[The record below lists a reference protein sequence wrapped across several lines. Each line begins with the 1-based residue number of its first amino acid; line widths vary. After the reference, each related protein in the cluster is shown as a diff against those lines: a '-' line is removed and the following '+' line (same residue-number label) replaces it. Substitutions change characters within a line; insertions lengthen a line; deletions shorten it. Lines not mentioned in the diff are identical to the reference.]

1 LKDAGHKVEERKITL
16 DEVRKGITSGEIVEV
31 FACGTAAVITPV
43 GIFKSTQEEIV
54 VAGNEAGPVTIAMR
68 QELTG
73 IQYGT
78 VPDRHNWML
87 KLAD

>member
-1 LKDAGHKVEERKITL
+1 MEA
-16 DEVRKGITSGEIVEV
+16 GEIVEV

-43 GIFKSTQEEIV
+43 GTFKSEQEEIV
-54 VAGNEAGPVTIAMR
+54 IGGNEPGNLTVQMR